1 MASPSRTPSEQPPRS
16 ASPSSFRPRSISA
29 SVPRADLTA
38 RLASPIP
45 SQLLGTT
52 PPRGGSP
59 RPDAAPRA
67 ENLEDLSQL
76 PGSGTSAQGPGVSA
90 LAAALS
96 NSLGQSPPRH
106 GTPAARVATPPIRSQ
121 SPLLGGRN
129 SGTPT
134 NYGSFNS
141 RSQNALGTSA
151 PYEDPEIVKRHLVQP
166 SDENPGSEESSIQGN
181 SKGKQPA
188 EIGGAGLGEDEFSS
202 LKLQGGDV
210 TRGIYKWTEQAEAR
224 AKYNR
229 SKSFDLGRPEPEAEV
244 LDINSIKVPGGFRR
258 NHLRRSVQSPG
269 PQGHPEEGHASPA
282 PGQQRLFTSSFLEFL
297 TIYGHFAGEE
307 LEEDDEDLGPNEYF
321 SSGEDTDEYNSD
333 DEREPMEDSAL
344 LTPSRRRR
352 KRKVR
357 GGTGNNSPMNAALL
371 LLKSFVGTG
380 VLFLPRAYLNGGML
394 FSNLIL
400 FGVAA
405 LSYYCFVLLVQ
416 TQLKVGG
423 SFGDLGGALY
433 GKHMRTL
440 ILASIVISQIGF
452 VAAYTVFTAANLQAF
467 VRAVSDCKSSISIQW
482 LILIQMLIFLPFAL
496 LRDIGKLA
504 FTALV
509 ADAFILIGLAY
520 LLYYDILTLNA
531 NGISD
536 IIMFNKKDWTLF
548 IGTAIFTFEGIGLII
563 PVQESMR
570 HPQKFPRVL
579 LIVMIIITV
588 LFIGMG
594 AISYAAYG
602 SQTETVVLLNLP
614 QDNKMVNGVQFLY
627 SVAILLSTPL
637 QIFPAIRIAETE
649 LFTRS
654 GKYNPWVKW
663 QKNVFRFFV
672 VMLCAAIAWL
682 GADHLDKFVALVGNF
697 ACIPLVFIYPP
708 MLHYKAIA
716 RTKFWK
722 VADILLCIFGF
733 IAMAYATTL
742 TAMSWATAEPKH
754 PGYCDERGT
763 MTRQTRPPPPPPFQ
777 TVATCPEPTCGCAA
791 TPAMPEDLPLD
802 REGPLKG
809 AIAGYAEHV
818 LVCTGNADWPSRIED
833 DNGGDCLAAD
843 LKELFGRGGTYS
855 DPFHNVSVLNSSFPS
870 SVSPRPEV
878 QTTSVYLV
886 PSFKYVPFLPRV
898 SFDSVEALAKGFLLP
913 KKLHPAH
920 EGLSPI
926 HRDRLTR
933 KEGYQGLLPGVQ
945 DVRDVLVLICG
956 HTGRDA
962 RCGIMAPVLQTEFE
976 DKLEM
981 EGFDVL
987 HGPVQV
993 DLGDKQR
1000 IQGETGEGKTTARV
1014 GLISHIG
1021 GHKFAGNVIIYLPPD
1036 LKMGD
1041 APHPLAGCGIWYG
1054 RVDPKNVEGI
1064 VKETILK
1071 GNVVADM
1078 FRGAKA
1084 QPPRISPRSL
1094 STSSRPGQHTSQNPD
1109 FSTPL
1114 QSRIFPSLIV
1124 VGIILVSGGYYLLT
1138 PPSRPNTL
1146 NDITFV
1152 PYGITAR
1159 EAISP
1164 TSFVITA
1171 VPRTPNPSLPY
1182 LDPSDNRWRYPLW
1195 SVEFK
1200 QPEVQ
1205 ISRHY
1210 TPLPPLS
1217 TEDPTD
1223 GSLRFYIRTVGD
1235 GEMSNYL
1242 GRRQVGEDVFLRGPH
1257 VGFELAERLGEHSRL
1272 VFLAGGTGVVPG
1284 IQAAKAVLEANEKS
1298 TVDLLWAV
1306 RKREE
1311 VQKGAPPRQSSWR
1324 FWQERKPSPLG
1335 FDVES
1340 PSPVAKRLQDLK
1352 MTYGDR
1358 LRIQV
1363 VVDEE
1368 GTRFRDGDISNAI
1381 AASPGTVA
1389 SFSAGC
1395 RFHDQA
1401 MHVYASEFALAEGP
1415 GCVCK
1420 PSEGTAPGK
1429 NLFIVSGPDG
1439 FIEYYAGPKIWLN
1452 GQQTQGPISGIA
1464 GYLQKQNP
1472 LLAKDWLILKM

>member
-1 MASPSRTPSEQPPRS
+1 MASPSRIPSEQPPRS

-38 RLASPIP
+38 RLASPLP
-45 SQLLGTT
+45 AQLGTT
-52 PPRGGSP
+52 PPRGGTP
-59 RPDAAPRA
+59 RPDAVSHA

-106 GTPAARVATPPIRSQ
+106 GTPAARVGTPPIRSQ
-121 SPLLGGRN
+121 SPLLGARN

-166 SDENPGSEESSIQGN
+166 TDETPASEESSIQGN

-188 EIGGAGLGEDEFSS
+188 EIGGVGLNDDEFSS
-202 LKLQGGDV
+202 LRLQGGDV

-229 SKSFDLGRPEPEAEV
+229 SKSFDLGRPEPETEV

-258 NHLRRSVQSPG
+258 NHLRRNVQSPG
-269 PQGHPEEGHASPA
+269 PHGHLEDGHNSPA

-297 TIYGHFAGEE
+297 SIYGHFAGEE

-357 GGTGNNSPMNAALL
+357 GTGTNSPMNAALL

-405 LSYYCFVLLVQ
+405 LSYYCFVLLVK
-416 TQLKVGG
+416 TQLKIGG

-467 VRAVSDCKSSISIQW
+467 VRAVSDCKSSISVQW
-482 LILIQMLIFLPFAL
+482 LILIQMVIFLPFAL

-520 LLYYDILTLNA
+520 LLYYDILTLNQ
-531 NGISD
+531 NGIAD
-536 IIMFNKKDWTLF
+536 IIMFNKNDWTLF

-602 SQTETVVLLNLP
+602 SHTETVVLLNLP

-627 SVAILLSTPL
+627 SLAILLSTPL

-672 VMLCAAIAWL
+672 VMLCTAIAWI

-716 RTKFWK
+716 RTKFWR

-742 TAMSWATAEPKH
+742 TAMSWAGADPKH
-754 PGYCDERGT
+754 PGYCDKRG
-763 MTRQTRPPPPPPFQ
+763 
-777 TVATCPEPTCGCAA
+777 
-791 TPAMPEDLPLD
+791 
-802 REGPLKG
+802 G
-809 AIAGYAEHV
+809 AI
-818 LVCTGNADWPSRIED
+818 P
-833 DNGGDCLAAD
+833 
-843 LKELFGRGGTYS
+843 
-855 DPFHNVSVLNSSFPS
+855 
-870 SVSPRPEV
+870 
-878 QTTSVYLV
+878 
-886 PSFKYVPFLPRV
+886 
-898 SFDSVEALAKGFLLP
+898 GF
-913 KKLHPAH
+913 
-920 EGLSPI
+920 
-926 HRDRLTR
+926 
-933 KEGYQGLLPGVQ
+933 
-945 DVRDVLVLICG
+945 
-956 HTGRDA
+956 
-962 RCGIMAPVLQTEFE
+962 
-976 DKLEM
+976 
-981 EGFDVL
+981 
-987 HGPVQV
+987 
-993 DLGDKQR
+993 
-1000 IQGETGEGKTTARV
+1000 
-1014 GLISHIG
+1014 
-1021 GHKFAGNVIIYLPPD
+1021 
-1036 LKMGD
+1036 
-1041 APHPLAGCGIWYG
+1041 
-1054 RVDPKNVEGI
+1054 
-1064 VKETILK
+1064 
-1071 GNVVADM
+1071 
-1078 FRGAKA
+1078 
-1084 QPPRISPRSL
+1084 
-1094 STSSRPGQHTSQNPD
+1094 
-1109 FSTPL
+1109 
-1114 QSRIFPSLIV
+1114 
-1124 VGIILVSGGYYLLT
+1124 
-1138 PPSRPNTL
+1138 
-1146 NDITFV
+1146 
-1152 PYGITAR
+1152 
-1159 EAISP
+1159 
-1164 TSFVITA
+1164 
-1171 VPRTPNPSLPY
+1171 
-1182 LDPSDNRWRYPLW
+1182 
-1195 SVEFK
+1195 
-1200 QPEVQ
+1200 
-1205 ISRHY
+1205 
-1210 TPLPPLS
+1210 
-1217 TEDPTD
+1217 
-1223 GSLRFYIRTVGD
+1223 
-1235 GEMSNYL
+1235 
-1242 GRRQVGEDVFLRGPH
+1242 
-1257 VGFELAERLGEHSRL
+1257 
-1272 VFLAGGTGVVPG
+1272 
-1284 IQAAKAVLEANEKS
+1284 
-1298 TVDLLWAV
+1298 
-1306 RKREE
+1306 
-1311 VQKGAPPRQSSWR
+1311 
-1324 FWQERKPSPLG
+1324 
-1335 FDVES
+1335 
-1340 PSPVAKRLQDLK
+1340 
-1352 MTYGDR
+1352 
-1358 LRIQV
+1358 
-1363 VVDEE
+1363 
-1368 GTRFRDGDISNAI
+1368 
-1381 AASPGTVA
+1381 
-1389 SFSAGC
+1389 
-1395 RFHDQA
+1395 
-1401 MHVYASEFALAEGP
+1401 
-1415 GCVCK
+1415 
-1420 PSEGTAPGK
+1420 
-1429 NLFIVSGPDG
+1429 
-1439 FIEYYAGPKIWLN
+1439 
-1452 GQQTQGPISGIA
+1452 
-1464 GYLQKQNP
+1464 
-1472 LLAKDWLILKM
+1472 